1 MSCAVNHNAIQ
12 LRHFC
17 LKNFCMLYTILLLT
31 EKRKDPGI
39 PNSLPFKETIL
50 KEAETLR
57 QKVTYIALFLS

>member
-1 MSCAVNHNAIQ
+1 
-12 LRHFC
+12 
-17 LKNFCMLYTILLLT
+17 MLYTILLLT

-57 QKVTYIALFLS
+57 QKVTYIALFLSWIQQRY